1 MEWLINNWYMIL
13 GLAAVL
19 AAIIGVV
26 VAFFNMPTDKQ
37 ISALR
42 EWLKYAVSMAEAELG
57 GGTGQ
62 LKLRMVYDMAIE
74 KFSWIAKLYTFE
86 EFSRDVDDA
95 LIWLKSQLE
104 KNTNIKA
111 VVVGGGEENGN

>member
-1 MEWLINNWYMIL
+1 MEWLINNWYVVL
-13 GLAAVL
+13 GVVAFM

-37 ISALR
+37 ISALK
-42 EWLKYAVSMAEAELG
+42 EWLKYAVSVAENELG

-74 KFSWIAKLYTFE
+74 KFTWVAQMYTFE
-86 EFSRDVDDA
+86 EFRKDVDDA
-95 LIWLKSQLE
+95 LIWLENQLE
-104 KNTNIKA
+104 KNNNIKA
-111 VVVGGGEENGN
+111 IVVGESENNA